1 MSPCHPVS
9 IGGSGSPSCH
19 WNLGTEIP
27 AESILGENCVQ
38 SVNRRHELTL
48 VQVSESF
55 WTGVRHARACL
66 ASRERGWLP
75 RSRSMALRPL
85 FLPPAPPLS
94 SAACGTRSLPGAP
107 GPAAFS
113 AGSGPGRSA
122 PVCARC
128 GTHGRATPCPERG
141 CSAFGSCGASLPAG
155 FAAGTPV
162 READGSRGF
171 VGGKVSP
178 NTASAATSLVLQSG
192 RCCNMENYHHGSPLC
207 KRALGS
213 RGSRL

>member
-1 MSPCHPVS
+1 MSPCHPAS

-85 FLPPAPPLS
+85 FLPPPRLLFPRRRAGHAPCRERPALQ
-94 SAACGTRSLPGAP
+94 RSLRGAAP
-107 GPAAFS
+107 GGARPSVLGAGHTDGPRRALSGAARRLAAAEQACLQGLRRGLPF
-113 AGSGPGRSA
+113 GRQ
-122 PVCARC
+122 
-128 GTHGRATPCPERG
+128 T
-141 CSAFGSCGASLPAG
+141 
-155 FAAGTPV
+155 AAEGLWV
-162 READGSRGF
+162 
-171 VGGKVSP
+171 
-178 NTASAATSLVLQSG
+178 G
-192 RCCNMENYHHGSPLC
+192 RCLQTQPQPPP
-207 KRALGS
+207 A
-213 RGSRL
+213 